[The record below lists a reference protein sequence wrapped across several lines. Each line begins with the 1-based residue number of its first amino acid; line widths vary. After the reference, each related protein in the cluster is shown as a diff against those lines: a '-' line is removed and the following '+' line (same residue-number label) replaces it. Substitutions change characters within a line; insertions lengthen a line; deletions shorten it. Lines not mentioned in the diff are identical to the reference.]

1 MVARAVRIA
10 VVAGVMLAG
19 AILCAQTPLT
29 PGNLVVERIGNG
41 SAALTSGSTP
51 VFLDTFTPA
60 VVASGTFSLP
70 NAASRPSGSPYNL
83 TDSGTE
89 VSAGQL
95 TRSAEGLYIMLP
107 GYNGIAA
114 DASDPDPLI
123 SNIAFSDASVIG
135 RAMGF
140 LDGAGTMYTLISL
153 NVASGSTFRSMVSD
167 GNGFWAATSGLV
179 ASSDGVSATSLTVA
193 GQGDSRA
200 INIFN
205 HTLFASTRSSAFGG
219 AGSNLGLWQVGTA
232 GTLPLAGTPTLYN
245 IVNTGAGSTPSAFQF
260 NTGMTVAYIADERAS
275 SSGGIQ
281 KWTSNGSGTW
291 TLQYTLGTGAANVGA
306 RGLAVDWSNPSAPVL
321 YGTSAEASNNRM
333 FKITDTGSGSAVT
346 ASVSAGANKVF
357 RGVDFALLPSV
368 WTSSSSGN
376 WGSATTT
383 TYSSSVGAAATK
395 YNNWSTGIERG
406 SNIVFQKVNAA
417 SLALTNNLGTTLESS
432 VFVPNAYFSSINF
445 SGQGFGSSNTAYTL
459 TGDTSNPVY
468 LNGTDTTGSGI
479 TNNSTV
485 TQTLNLQFQLGND
498 AAFTAN
504 NGDFV
509 FGGVGVGIDLN
520 GRTLTV
526 QGARNTTISTQLT
539 NGGTFLKNGTG
550 TLTLTGN
557 NTFVGPVTI
566 NQGTAI
572 AGAVGAFGGA
582 TSVQVNSG
590 GILRLSAVGDHIN
603 NAAGLTLAGGT
614 LDLNGLSEGVAGT
627 NGVGALTLSATSTI
641 DFGAGNN
648 SNVIQFAGVSGTPSG
663 TLQITNW
670 NGTAVTGGGSE
681 RLLFAGTASAFTSVF
696 TPSMVTFNGVPGYTA
711 VQSSGYYEITF
722 MAISDTTPPD
732 TTITGGPPAVTG
744 STTATITFTGSDN
757 VTAPGSL
764 TFEGKLDA
772 GAYGVVTSPVNLS
785 GLAGGTHTYSVRA
798 KDAAGNLD
806 ATPASVTWTVD
817 VTAPSLSPVAV
828 ASNNA
833 STAKARQGDTVT
845 VSFTASEAI
854 QTPVVTLLG
863 VAASVANPGGNNW
876 TAAATVGAGTAEG
889 AATFSITATD
899 VAGNAAAAVTA
910 TTNASSVT
918 VDLTA
923 PDTTIT
929 GGPLALTTSTT
940 ATITF
945 TGSDNLTAPA
955 SLAFQGRL
963 DGAAYATVTSPV
975 NLSSVPEGVHTYAVR
990 AIDAA
995 GNVDATPASVSWTVD
1010 TTAPV
1015 VTPPANVIA
1024 EATSPSGA
1032 TVTYPPATATDAVTA
1047 SPTIGYSKASG
1058 TVFALGTTVVTISA
1072 TDGAGN
1078 TGFASFNV
1086 TVTMPTTIANWRS
1099 YYFGSSANSG
1109 AGADSADPDGDG
1121 QNNLSEFV
1129 AGTIPTDPTSRFRLR
1144 IEAVPGQPTQ
1154 RRIVFSPRLTDRT
1167 YAVTYKTA
1175 LSDPTWTT
1183 LTNLSLS
1190 DNGQERTVTD
1200 LGPTGSRRFYRVEI
1214 SKP

>member
-1 MVARAVRIA
+1 MATFSITATD
-10 VVAGVMLAG
+10 VAG
-19 AILCAQTPLT
+19 
-29 PGNLVVERIGNG
+29 
-41 SAALTSGSTP
+41 
-51 VFLDTFTPA
+51 
-60 VVASGTFSLP
+60 
-70 NAASRPSGSPYNL
+70 NAA
-83 TDSGTE
+83 
-89 VSAGQL
+89 A
-95 TRSAEGLYIMLP
+95 
-107 GYNGIAA
+107 
-114 DASDPDPLI
+114 
-123 SNIAFSDASVIG
+123 
-135 RAMGF
+135 
-140 LDGAGTMYTLISL
+140 
-153 NVASGSTFRSMVSD
+153 
-167 GNGFWAATSGLV
+167 
-179 ASSDGVSATSLTVA
+179 
-193 GQGDSRA
+193 
-200 INIFN
+200 
-205 HTLFASTRSSAFGG
+205 
-219 AGSNLGLWQVGTA
+219 
-232 GTLPLAGTPTLYN
+232 
-245 IVNTGAGSTPSAFQF
+245 
-260 NTGMTVAYIADERAS
+260 
-275 SSGGIQ
+275 
-281 KWTSNGSGTW
+281 
-291 TLQYTLGTGAANVGA
+291 
-306 RGLAVDWSNPSAPVL
+306 
-321 YGTSAEASNNRM
+321 
-333 FKITDTGSGSAVT
+333 AVT
-346 ASVSAGANKVF
+346 A
-357 RGVDFALLPSV
+357 
-368 WTSSSSGN
+368 
-376 WGSATTT
+376 TTNA
-383 TYSSSVGAAATK
+383 SSV
-395 YNNWSTGIERG
+395 
-406 SNIVFQKVNAA
+406 
-417 SLALTNNLGTTLESS
+417 
-432 VFVPNAYFSSINF
+432 
-445 SGQGFGSSNTAYTL
+445 
-459 TGDTSNPVY
+459 
-468 LNGTDTTGSGI
+468 
-479 TNNSTV
+479 
-485 TQTLNLQFQLGND
+485 
-498 AAFTAN
+498 
-504 NGDFV
+504 
-509 FGGVGVGIDLN
+509 
-520 GRTLTV
+520 
-526 QGARNTTISTQLT
+526 
-539 NGGTFLKNGTG
+539 
-550 TLTLTGN
+550 
-557 NTFVGPVTI
+557 
-566 NQGTAI
+566 
-572 AGAVGAFGGA
+572 
-582 TSVQVNSG
+582 
-590 GILRLSAVGDHIN
+590 
-603 NAAGLTLAGGT
+603 
-614 LDLNGLSEGVAGT
+614 
-627 NGVGALTLSATSTI
+627 
-641 DFGAGNN
+641 
-648 SNVIQFAGVSGTPSG
+648 
-663 TLQITNW
+663 
-670 NGTAVTGGGSE
+670 
-681 RLLFAGTASAFTSVF
+681 
-696 TPSMVTFNGVPGYTA
+696 
-711 VQSSGYYEITF
+711 
-722 MAISDTTPPD
+722 
-732 TTITGGPPAVTG
+732 
-744 STTATITFTGSDN
+744 
-757 VTAPGSL
+757 
-764 TFEGKLDA
+764 
-772 GAYGVVTSPVNLS
+772 
-785 GLAGGTHTYSVRA
+785 
-798 KDAAGNLD
+798 
-806 ATPASVTWTVD
+806 TVD
-817 VTAPSLSPVAV
+817 RTAPSLSPVVV

-833 STAKARQGDTVT
+833 SPAKARQGDTVT

-876 TAAATVGAGTAEG
+876 TATVTVGAGTAEG
-889 AATFSITATD
+889 VATFSITATD